1 MREPSA
7 DRVPRPLTVVH
18 VTSSMNRSGG
28 TRQAFLLARGQV
40 RQNLRIVVCAP
51 RGAAILGWAREAG
64 LEERDLPRPGR
75 LWSQW
80 RAGRALRALVREVGA
95 DLVHAHHTKGHNVAL
110 MATVGGGFPPVV
122 VNRGVLFAPRF
133 PAKFRSPRTAA
144 IITNSRTVKGVLEGS
159 GIPGGKIH
167 VVPNAKE
174 PADLESFR
182 SRADILRSELGLA
195 DAGPVVGA
203 VGRARPEKGFSYLV
217 EASSRILARIP
228 SARFVLVGAGTG
240 RLVGEMEGRGVRDR
254 FVLPGHREDAVAIM
268 ALFDV
273 FVVPSVDM
281 ESAPNVLLE
290 AMSVGVPAVGT
301 DVGGIPEIIEH
312 GRTGYVV
319 PPRDPEALAG
329 AVVRLLE
336 EPVTARGMGRAGR
349 RRVEEVFSPE
359 AKVARTLGVYEGV
372 LRQWNRR
379 RSS

>member
-1 MREPSA
+1 MHGPPAEAVR
-7 DRVPRPLTVVH
+7 RPLTVVH
-18 VTSSMNRSGG
+18 VTSSTNRSGG
-28 TRQAFLLARGQV
+28 TRQAFLLALGQV
-40 RQNLRIVVCAP
+40 RKDLRVVVCAP
-51 RGAAILGWAREAG
+51 PGAAILGWARQAG
-64 LEERDLPRPGR
+64 LEAKELPRPGR

-80 RAGRALRALVREVGA
+80 RAGRALRAVAREVGA

-110 MATVGGGFPPVV
+110 MATMGGGFPPVV
-122 VNRGVLFAPRF
+122 VNRGVLFPPRF
-133 PAKFRSPRTAA
+133 PSKFRSPRTAA
-144 IITNSRTVKGVLEGS
+144 IITNSRTVKGVLEGA

-174 PADLESFR
+174 PPDPETLR
-182 SRADILRSELGLA
+182 SRVDGLRSELGLGG
-195 DAGPVVGA
+195 AGPVVGA
-203 VGRARPEKGFSYLV
+203 VGRARPEKGFQFLV
-217 EASSRILARIP
+217 EASPRILARVP

-240 RLVGEMEGRGVRDR
+240 RLEGAMEGRGVRDR

-273 FVVPSVDM
+273 FVMPSVDM

-319 PPRDPEALAG
+319 PPRDPDALAG
-329 AVVRLLE
+329 AVIRLLE
-336 EPVTARGMGRAGR
+336 DPRKARGMGRAGR
-349 RRVEEVFSPE
+349 RRVEELFSPE
-359 AKVARTLGVYEGV
+359 AKVARTLRVYEGV

-379 RSS
+379 HSS